1 MIFLMGKKAIIYIIF
16 ASWILIS
23 CKTPRLLHYASEISD
38 STFIYLYLQNSAL
51 PSDDKETTGRLS
63 EYNDHDI
70 IGYYYLCWI
79 RGDSLYLD
87 DQVTRYDP
95 WPIKKNKDQITIYRN
110 NNKEGLFYGI
120 ENIDSIVLRQVSK
133 SYLLQMNEKYHKEI
147 Y

>member
-1 MIFLMGKKAIIYIIF
+1 MEIKKITIVIIAIWVSITG
-16 ASWILIS
+16 
-23 CKTPRLLHYASEISD
+23 CKSPRLLHYASEIGD

-87 DQVTRYDP
+87 DQIQLYNP
-95 WPIKKNKDQITIYRN
+95 WSIKKKKKQITIYRN
-110 NNKEGLFYGI
+110 NNNDGLFYDR
-120 ENIDSIVLRQVSK
+120 ENIDSIVLRKVSK
-133 SYLLQMNEKYHKEI
+133 SYLLRMNEKYHKEI

>member
-1 MIFLMGKKAIIYIIF
+1 MEIKKIIIVIIAIWVSITG
-16 ASWILIS
+16 
-23 CKTPRLLHYASEISD
+23 CKSPRLLHYASEIGD

-70 IGYYYLCWI
+70 IGYYYLCCI
-79 RGDSLYLD
+79 RGDSLFLD
-87 DQVTRYDP
+87 DQVTQYDP
-95 WPIKKNKDQITIYRN
+95 WPIMKNKDQITIYRN

>member
-1 MIFLMGKKAIIYIIF
+1 MEIKKITIVIIAIWVSITG
-16 ASWILIS
+16 
-23 CKTPRLLHYASEISD
+23 CKSPRLLHYASEISD

-70 IGYYYLCWI
+70 IGYYYLCCI
-79 RGDSLYLD
+79 RGDSLFLD
-87 DQVTRYDP
+87 DQITRYDA
-95 WPIKKNKDQITIYRN
+95 WPIKKNKNQITIYRN
-110 NNKEGLFYGI
+110 NNKDGLFYGKD
-120 ENIDSIVLRQVSK
+120 NIDSIVLRQVSK